1 MSTIVRGHLGRAW
14 ARYACFLI
22 VALTLSACVPGLMTS
37 TLPVGQ
43 TAPDFAAD
51 VMGGTVSLG
60 ELRKSIVLLNFWSST

>member
-1 MSTIVRGHLGRAW
+1 
-14 ARYACFLI
+14 
-22 VALTLSACVPGLMTS
+22 MTS